1 MSAAI
6 SAGELALA
14 MSRANNSAR
23 LAGSEMN
30 NFIGY
35 VTTIADRTQKS
46 AESVGESMKTMF
58 ARYGNIK
65 AGKFAA
71 TDLEQS
77 SSDYDEQE
85 YENLND
91 LETVLD
97 KVGIKLRKNAKE
109 WKDFDTVLK
118 EIMDKWKTWDQT
130 TQNAVATAF
139 AGTRQREN
147 FLTLMDN
154 QGDIEKYAKIADNSY
169 GTATSKMEAYTD
181 SVEASRQR
189 MQNAIEKWSLKL
201 DGQDTIKFFYDSI
214 AYATENMHIFT
225 ATLMLLTAW
234 LGKDTILSTLGN
246 VFSKLGMKLTDFS
259 LILDE
264 RLLNKKYAGSK
275 AEERKLR
282 RQEEKQENWRYTQ
295 QEYYRRD
302 FDKFAKDKKL
312 TEEEK
317 AKLGDM
323 QGELLGLG
331 VNDKKEVLDVLKNNI
346 NMDSSFGYF
355 ATGGYED
362 YGMPDTI
369 VATMK
374 AEEAN
379 RVATELLTQAK
390 EEETKAILEKI
401 KSQGIKSLTDE
412 ELLKANQ
419 FLEENKRSFST
430 MESESSKKLARVL
443 LTRATE
449 EEKIVLQKIAD
460 SGKEKLS
467 SEELR
472 QANKALARIR
482 NEQGTDE
489 IIREA
494 EDSERFGDYK
504 DSERKGRLMT
514 VGAAL
519 GGATMSYASGNTLEG
534 IEVLGQDLGP
544 VGEILGG
551 TLGGAIGAK
560 AGEAVN
566 TGITEAMNTGITS
579 GLKSIGGLGWAS
591 IGITIVSTIYT
602 AWSKYNK
609 QALKEAQEEFK
620 EYEQKFS
627 SMKGSDVDAKR
638 YDELAKGV
646 DSLGNNLTLTDEE
659 YQEFLDKSNSLAEL
673 FPSLITRVDEAGN
686 KFVGMG
692 GKVGGVTSEVE
703 KLTETTQRLTDS
715 ALFKET
721 GFIFK
726 NSVFSDAYKSAKKE
740 AKEYKKIIDEISG
753 FSIDKREKE
762 NGLNKFYYS
771 GNKTALIE
779 ALAKEG
785 LMAGMDYYDNS
796 YQDDNGTY
804 FYLNELTSEEE
815 EKLNQVLD
823 EFLANQKVK
832 LADAQSNFDE
842 VTKSL
847 QDYANATIRQD
858 TKLNSQYKNLTDEHQ
873 QFIDSLIP
881 SIDISSKSDEE
892 WQEQVKNIVSSTI
905 DEINNNED
913 FSAAIDFYFNPD
925 MTISM
930 QEFQDNRMD
939 LLYLLATM
947 MPGMTLD
954 ESNKLLQTFG
964 FRWDGTI
971 DTNGD
976 GKLSADEIQNGLGN
990 VIDDQN
996 AYQKIVNDGLDTEV
1010 VRNNLGRFSAE
1021 EMNEVYALYK
1031 NDSSTRDFDFEQ
1043 LKYTAFQ
1050 NVTNDKSLTQLANMY
1065 EQYNKIQEEDLT
1077 EIDKVQK
1084 GIVENQL
1091 NKWAGSLGVI
1101 EGDYDAILKK
1111 AKALGDLT
1119 YGGLTTMTPDQV
1131 VEKYDKYRDLYDYMK
1146 DEYKGTWDVEKLSQI
1161 SADKDLAPLI
1171 GDPKAMTAKIKEFL
1185 DNGNQLYRKAIAEQV
1200 GSTEEGYD
1208 SILEGQDD
1216 LLDQF
1221 ADNYMIDLTKFS
1233 TVKEAELVVDK
1244 YITGLMENDYESWY
1258 NAMQSYYADDL
1269 EGFTDAA
1276 MKKAQVNSLIIAQ
1289 MKANG
1294 DYTGFEDYEWTK
1306 EYVQNG
1312 GTRLTEEGEKGY
1324 QDFVSQKLM
1333 EKQKDLILKESEDAL
1348 KDAQDAVNAILEK
1361 PFQGL
1366 KTNFDDK
1373 NGKNGKNGSDYDPMT
1388 TSEQL
1393 KKEASLIDKEWEA
1406 MLAKNSG
1413 TYTKYFEKM
1422 GNNLSKQKQALV
1434 HEAASLKS
1442 ELKSLTPGTEKYDKK
1457 YSDLIEKQT
1466 ELINVEKQIA
1476 NLRDEEIQD
1485 EISRLNNREASVEA
1499 LIEQQKLLLKEAD
1512 TEDEV
1517 IERQKELNDLVRQE
1531 RDLRKSINDYQN
1543 ELLDTQ
1549 LEYNNGTAYS
1559 DSDTYDALV
1568 NQKIENF
1575 KKNAEIAL
1583 QAIEDETRLAYN
1595 NYLDLEDEFGN
1606 KLYTAQEAWYKAQNS
1621 EKVQQATKEYIE
1633 AVQAQAE
1640 VAVQAVTDKLDEISR
1655 EIDMLEKQKPQ
1666 EWSSIDQ
1673 IKDYADSTIDY
1684 LNKKLAIIQDALKDT
1699 SGMTDDQI
1707 KDLVDQ
1713 LNEVTVAI
1721 HEAQIQMHE
1730 DIKSKQEATYS
1741 ALVNQVQR
1749 YIDELER
1756 AKDAV
1761 EDAYKDPIEDI
1772 EDYNKALDRTNKLLE
1787 LQKNLQNASREKQRV
1802 KDMPSIKMAI

>member
-1 MSAAI
+1 
-6 SAGELALA
+6 
-14 MSRANNSAR
+14 
-23 LAGSEMN
+23 
-30 NFIGY
+30 
-35 VTTIADRTQKS
+35 
-46 AESVGESMKTMF
+46 
-58 ARYGNIK
+58 
-65 AGKFAA
+65 
-71 TDLEQS
+71 
-77 SSDYDEQE
+77 
-85 YENLND
+85 
-91 LETVLD
+91 
-97 KVGIKLRKNAKE
+97 
-109 WKDFDTVLK
+109 
-118 EIMDKWKTWDQT
+118 
-130 TQNAVATAF
+130 
-139 AGTRQREN
+139 
-147 FLTLMDN
+147 MDN

-189 MQNAIEKWSLKL
+189 MQNAIEKWSLQFE
-201 DGQDTIKFFYDSI
+201 GQDVIKFFYDSI

-264 RLLNKKYAGSK
+264 RLLNKKYADSK
-275 AEERKLR
+275 AEERKIR

-331 VNDKKEVLDVLKNNI
+331 VNDKKQVLDVLKSNI
-346 NMDSSFGYF
+346 DMNSSFGYSI
-355 ATGGYED
+355 TGGYED
-362 YGMPDTI
+362 AMTDYFGMPDTI

-374 AEEAN
+374 TEEAN
-379 RVATELLTQAK
+379 RVATELLTKAK
-390 EEETKAILEKI
+390 EEDTKAILEKI
-401 KSQGIKSLTDE
+401 KQQGIESLTDE

-419 FLEENKRSFST
+419 FLEKNKKSFST

-449 EEKIVLQKIAD
+449 EEKIVLQKMAD
-460 SGKEKLS
+460 GGKESLS

-482 NEQGTDE
+482 KEQGTDE
-489 IIREA
+489 LIREA

-519 GGATMSYASGNTLEG
+519 GGITMSYAAGDILEG

-560 AGEAVN
+560 AGEA
-566 TGITEAMNTGITS
+566 INTGITS
-579 GLKSIGGLGWAS
+579 GFKSIGGLGWAS
-591 IGITIVSTIYT
+591 IGITIASTIYT

-703 KLTETTQRLTDS
+703 KLTETAQRLTDS

-726 NSVFSDAYKSAKKE
+726 NSVFSDAYKNAKKDAE
-740 AKEYKKIIDEISG
+740 DYKKTIDEISG

-771 GNKTALIE
+771 GNRFALNE
-779 ALAKEG
+779 ALAEEG
-785 LMAGMDYYDNS
+785 FMIGEDYY
-796 YQDDNGTY
+796 DDNGTF

-847 QDYANATIRQD
+847 QDYADATIRQD

-881 SIDISSKSDEE
+881 SIDISSKSDEK
-892 WQEQVKNIVSSTI
+892 WQEQVKNIVGSTI
-905 DEINNNED
+905 DEINNNDE

-964 FRWDGTI
+964 FRWDGTV

-976 GKLSADEIQNGLGN
+976 GKLSSDEVQNAIGN
-990 VIDDQN
+990 AIDDQN
-996 AYQKIVNDGLDTEV
+996 SYQKIMNEGLDTNNIV
-1010 VRNNLGRFSAE
+1010 SNNLGRFSAE
-1021 EMNEVYALYK
+1021 EMNEIYTLYK
-1031 NDSSTRDFDFEQ
+1031 NDSRTRDFGYEQ

-1101 EGDYDAILKK
+1101 EGDYDAILNK
-1111 AKALGDLT
+1111 AKSLGDLT

-1131 VEKYDKYRDLYDYMK
+1131 TEKYDTYRDLYDYMK
-1146 DEYKGTWDVEKLSQI
+1146 DEYNGTWDVEKLSQI

-1200 GSTEEGYD
+1200 GSTEEGYN
-1208 SILEGQDD
+1208 SILKGQDD
-1216 LLDQF
+1216 LIQEF
-1221 ADNYMIDLTKFS
+1221 ADNYIIDLKNFK
-1233 TVKEAELVVDK
+1233 TVQEAEATIDS
-1244 YITGLMENDYESWY
+1244 YITGLMENDYLTWY

-1269 EGFTDAA
+1269 INFTDAA
-1276 MKKAQVNSLIIAQ
+1276 QKKAKMNSLILTQLNSMGAYS
-1289 MKANG
+1289 K
-1294 DYTGFEDYEWTK
+1294 EDYWADLQG
-1306 EYVQNG
+1306 YLDAG
-1312 GTRLTEEGEKGY
+1312 GNLTDKVAWNDYLSKKAMEAQKDYIEEMGEKNL
-1324 QDFVSQKLM
+1324 Q
-1333 EKQKDLILKESEDAL
+1333 
-1348 KDAQDAVNAILEK
+1348 DAQDRLNKILEGNY
-1361 PFQGL
+1361 QGI

-1434 HEAASLKS
+1434 QEVASLES

-1485 EISRLNNREASVEA
+1485 EISRLNNREATVEA

-1517 IERQKELNDLVRQE
+1517 IERQKELNDLLRQE
-1531 RDLRKSINDYQN
+1531 RDLRKSINEYQN
-1543 ELLDTQ
+1543 ELLDTR

-1575 KKNAEIAL
+1575 KKNAQIAQEAIQSETKIAFNEYMKEIDA
-1583 QAIEDETRLAYN
+1583 N
-1595 NYLDLEDEFGN
+1595 GN
-1606 KLYTAQEAWYKAQNS
+1606 RLYTAQEAWYKAQNS

-1640 VAVQAVTDKLDEISR
+1640 LAVQAVSDKLEEISR
-1655 EIDMLEKQKPQ
+1655 DIDMLEKKKPQ
-1666 EWSSIDQ
+1666 EWSSFTQ
-1673 IKDYADSTIDY
+1673 IKDYYDETIDY
-1684 LNKKLAIIQDALKDT
+1684 LEEKIGVIREALKDT
-1699 SGMTDDQI
+1699 SAMTDDQI

-1713 LNEVTVAI
+1713 LNDATEAI
-1721 HEAQIQMHE
+1721 YEAQIQKRE
-1730 DIKSKQEATYS
+1730 DTKTRQESIYS

-1749 YIDELER
+1749 YIDEIED

-1761 EDAYKDPIEDI
+1761 EEAYKEPIQGM
-1772 EDYNKALDRTNKLLE
+1772 EDYNKALERTNKLLE
-1787 LQKNLQNASREKQRV
+1787 LQKNLQTAAQEKQRV
-1802 KDMPSIKMAI
+1802 YREGKAMP